1 MGHRLSL
8 YLADACALIDFYN
21 DTPRLPDWV
30 GDLFE
35 DAPERV
41 AVLATTVWEIAIK
54 VRLGKLT
61 DITLPTYPSLAA
73 MLAGQGFE
81 LIALD
86 ADLAERAAALPPL
99 HKDPFNRALVAGAQR
114 TGRTVLTS
122 DALIGRYGVPVRW

>member
-1 MGHRLSL
+1 MGDRLSL
-8 YLADACALIDFYN
+8 YLADACAFIDFYRGQPN
-21 DTPRLPDWV
+21 FPT
-30 GDLFE
+30 DLRALLT

-61 DITLPTYPSLAA
+61 DITLPTYPSLAV

-86 ADLAERAAALPPL
+86 ADLAERAAVLPPL
-99 HKDPFNRALVAGAQR
+99 HKDPFDRALVAGAQR
-114 TGRTVLTS
+114 AGRTVLTS